1 MFTERRFRAF
11 EITLLISAFLH
22 VGVLLL
28 LSRSR
33 PITDL
38 GLDIQEISFMDV
50 TYRPEVA
57 KVLTQTPTP
66 ILGGG
71 GSTVSEGAQPTYA
84 TGIAAEEVAP
94 LDMNAKLERSASQA
108 KIELDRYELAREGEM
123 DLIKIGGK
131 GAAKTTEEI
140 LAEKPIPLARG
151 PVGGGGGDLRG
162 VPGVP
167 QPQLQ
172 PELTIEHRP
181 LTKPQ
186 TTPTLPPASP
196 QTQPAIQT
204 PATKGTSFQ
213 VAGPISQREIITKV
227 KPRYPKWALEQRV
240 SGTVTVR
247 IWVMPNGK
255 VKGTPQVLLSSG
267 YPDLDQVVI
276 EALRSWEFAP
286 LAPGVKQEDQWGDI
300 TFIFQLSL

>member
-1 MFTERRFRAF
+1 MYTERRFRTF
-11 EITLLISAFLH
+11 EITLLISALLH
-22 VGVLLL
+22 LGGLLL

-33 PITDL
+33 PVTDL

-66 ILGGG
+66 SLGGG
-71 GSTVSEGAQPTYA
+71 GSTVSEGAHPTYA
-84 TGIAAEEVAP
+84 TGIAAEDVAP

-131 GAAKTTEEI
+131 GSAKTTEEI

-151 PVGGGGGDLRG
+151 PVGGGAGDLRG

-167 QPQLQ
+167 QTQLQ

-186 TTPTLPPASP
+186 TAPTLPQASP
-196 QTQPAIQT
+196 QAQPTIQT

-255 VKGTPQVLLSSG
+255 VKGTPQVLSSSG

-276 EALRSWEFAP
+276 EAVRSWEFAP
-286 LAPGVKQEDQWGDI
+286 LGAGVKQEDQWGDI